1 MTSDANA
8 TIYIVED
15 DEAVRSA
22 LGLLAVSRGWQV
34 QLFPSA
40 QAFLAEPDRIKAHP
54 ACLVVDLQMP
64 DMNGAELLENLQAAN
79 CQVPT
84 IVLTAWPESDMAS
97 RALAAG
103 ADQIMAKPCNPGHWL
118 RTVESLLISKGIP

>member
-1 MTSDANA
+1 MTPEAGTNA

-22 LGLLAVSRGWQV
+22 LGLLAVSRGWKV
-34 QLFPSA
+34 RLFPSA
-40 QAFLAEPDRIKAHP
+40 QAFLTEPDGGDCHP

-64 DMNGAELLENLQAAN
+64 EMNGAELLEQLKATDRRL
-79 CQVPT
+79 PT
-84 IVLTAWPESDMAS
+84 IVLTAWPEGDMAS

-103 ADQIMAKPCNPGHWL
+103 ADQVMAKPCDPGQWL
-118 RTVESLLISKGIP
+118 RAIDTILHQ